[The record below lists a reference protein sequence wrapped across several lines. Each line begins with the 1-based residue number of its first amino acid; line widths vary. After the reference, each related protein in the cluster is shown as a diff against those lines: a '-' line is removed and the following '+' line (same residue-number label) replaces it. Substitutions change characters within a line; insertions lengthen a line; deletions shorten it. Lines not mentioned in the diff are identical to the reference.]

1 MDFSVRFAYP
11 FIILGAGIL
20 ISIAFLARSRLRRR
34 TLYNYSLVS
43 AFSAKGY
50 GKIPWPLKLHTMLR
64 CAVLC
69 TLALLAARPQLVD
82 IQSKMPVEGIDIM
95 MVLDASGSMQ
105 CFDDLQDQRSRFE
118 VAKTEAVNFIEK
130 RENDQIGLVV
140 FGRDAVSRIP
150 LTLDKKIGTEI
161 IKNLELGSAVN
172 PDGTA
177 LGVAMAMAARRL
189 QQSKAKSKVMIVLT
203 DGEPTPEIDID
214 PKKAIDLAKKFGIK
228 IYTIGI
234 GGEHGGLFHD
244 PLFGI
249 RSMGFRLNSTL
260 LRSIAQQTGGLYFE
274 AHRPHELHNIYAS
287 IDALEKTTIEAT
299 IFSTHHELLLPFVC
313 AAAILALLEF
323 LSRFIWVVL

>member
-1 MDFSVRFAYP
+1 MNFAFRFAYP
-11 FIILGAGIL
+11 LFMYVGVGVIIAALLIRRYWPQTTKYRYSLASTFSTLGYKASSWPISLQNLLRSALL
-20 ISIAFLARSRLRRR
+20 IFLA
-34 TLYNYSLVS
+34 
-43 AFSAKGY
+43 A
-50 GKIPWPLKLHTMLR
+50 
-64 CAVLC
+64 
-69 TLALLAARPQLVD
+69 LAARPQLVD
-82 IQSKMPVEGIDIM
+82 VQSKIPVEGIDIM

-118 VAKTEAVNFIEK
+118 VAKTEAINFIER
-130 RENDQIGLVV
+130 RENDQIGLVI

-150 LTLDKKIGTEI
+150 LTIDKKISTEI
-161 IKNLELGSAVN
+161 IKNLELGTVN

-214 PKKAIDLAKKFGIK
+214 PQTAVDLAKKLGIK

-260 LRSIAQQTGGLYFE
+260 LRSIAEQTGGSYFE
-274 AHRPHELHNIYAS
+274 AHRPHELHQIYAH
-287 IDALEKTTIEAT
+287 IDALEKTAIEAT
-299 IFSTHHELLLPFVC
+299 IFSTYHELLVPVGC
-313 AAAILALLEF
+313 AAAIALLLE
-323 LSRFIWVVL
+323 LLARLIWVVL